1 MWEKTTIFM
10 KICGRLICLCVKNYE
25 FCKKIDDAKKS
36 LVELFVDTNGRR
48 HWLCLETNLLVLFF
62 SKFIVADVENCQLNS
77 LSIKMDE
84 GVGFVQRR
92 TYNKI

>member
-1 MWEKTTIFM
+1 MWEKTTIFV

-48 HWLCLETNLLVLFF
+48 RWFCLETNLLVLFF
-62 SKFIVADVENCQLNS
+62 SKFIATDVENLQLNS

-84 GVGFVQRR
+84 GVGLVQR
-92 TYNKI
+92 TSNN